1 MKIKF
6 GIVGLGHIGKRHA
19 TLVSQNDHCELVGFV
34 DTNIDAVKGLDHF
47 SNIPLFESIDA
58 LFNAG
63 IRPDVVVI
71 ATPNG
76 LHAELAINALNHKAH
91 VIIEKPMALTVK
103 ECEEVIMTGLRV
115 SRHIFIVKQ
124 NRYSPPSLWLK
135 EIVDKKIIGD
145 IYMVQTNCYWNR
157 DERYYSVSNWKGTK
171 KLDGGTLF
179 TQFSHFVDIMYWVF
193 GDIKNIKSVSSNFN
207 HANTTEFEDSGF
219 VNFQFENGGIG
230 SINYS
235 TSVWDSNLESSITVI
250 GSKGSIKIGGQ
261 YMNKIE
267 HCNIKD
273 YTMPE
278 LKETNPPNDYGPYKG
293 SAANHH
299 YVIENV
305 VKTIKGEDTIS
316 TNALEGMKTVDIIER
331 IYKATDNV

>member
-1 MKIKF
+1 
-6 GIVGLGHIGKRHA
+6 
-19 TLVSQNDHCELVGFV
+19 
-34 DTNIDAVKGLDHF
+34 
-47 SNIPLFESIDA
+47 
-58 LFNAG
+58 
-63 IRPDVVVI
+63 
-71 ATPNG
+71 
-76 LHAELAINALNHKAH
+76 
-91 VIIEKPMALTVK
+91 
-103 ECEEVIMTGLRV
+103 
-115 SRHIFIVKQ
+115 
-124 NRYSPPSLWLK
+124 
-135 EIVDKKIIGD
+135 
-145 IYMVQTNCYWNR
+145 
-157 DERYYSVSNWKGTK
+157 VSNWKGTK

-193 GDIKNIKSVSSNFN
+193 GDIKNIKSISSNFN
-207 HANTTEFEDSGF
+207 HADTTEFEDSGF

-250 GSKGSIKIGGQ
+250 GSNGSIKIGGQ

>member
-6 GIVGLGHIGKRHA
+6 GIIGLGHIGKRHA
-19 TLVSQNDHCELVGFV
+19 ALIFQNENCELIGLV
-34 DTNIDAVKGLDHF
+34 DTNPNAIEGLDYLK
-47 SNIPLFESIDA
+47 NIPLFGSIDDMFDA
-58 LFNAG
+58 QL
-63 IRPDVVVI
+63 RPDVVVV

-76 LHAELAINALNHKAH
+76 LHAEHAIQALNKRAH

-115 SRHIFIVKQ
+115 SRQIFIVKQ

-179 TQFSHFVDIMYWVF
+179 TQFSHFIDIIYWVF

-207 HANTTEFEDSGF
+207 HATTTEFEDSGF

-250 GSKGSIKIGGQ
+250 GSNGSIKIGGQ

-273 YTMPE
+273 YTMPK

-299 YVIENV
+299 FVIENV
-305 VKTIKGEDTIS
+305 VKTLKGEDTIS
-316 TNALEGMKTVDIIER
+316 TNALEGMKTVDIIEK
-331 IYKATDNV
+331 IYKLTDHV